1 MELQTLLPV
10 QSATTTSSIIM
21 TLPVP
26 IRVFLLSGHRLLREA
41 LARALK
47 NQASIALVGAQ
58 KPSLNT
64 TVDII
69 KSTCDVLLVDPA
81 NASASNRLV
90 LDRSQNAISNLRIV
104 TIEREATIAD
114 TISAILSASH
124 AYEESQA
131 GARFCKS

>member
-10 QSATTTSSIIM
+10 QPATRTSSIIM

-41 LARALK
+41 LGRALK

-69 KSTCDVLLVDPA
+69 KSTCDVLLVDPV

-90 LDRSQNAISNLRIV
+90 LDHSQNAISNLRIV
-104 TIEREATIAD
+104 IIEREATIAD
-114 TISAILSASH
+114 TISAILSAAH
-124 AYEESQA
+124 AYEES
-131 GARFCKS
+131 